1 MKAICPL
8 FLFYEDILHIFI
20 VLYLFTFVNEFPIK
34 YFYFS
39 NAYIYYIINIELKGG
54 PMSIIS
60 ERRKLNK
67 AIRKSK
73 TIFLMA
79 HKNLDLDALG
89 SSIGMLKFLQKRR
102 KQVYLII
109 DDRTHEA
116 GVEKVLREL
125 EGCLNIIRSENLEEY
140 LNPKDK
146 KNLLIVLDTN
156 KQELVQSEKALK
168 KIDNKLVID
177 HHDLGRTTIK
187 NATLIIDNKVS
198 STCEMITNLI
208 EYYDIDIDSYYATIL
223 LAGIV
228 LDTNNY
234 TLNTMAETFYT
245 SYYLTSLGASAKK
258 VQYLL
263 KQDINEYAERQKL
276 LSSIETINDKIA
288 LTKAT
293 PYAHYRREE
302 LAKVA
307 DTLLFF
313 NNIEASFVI
322 GHINKD
328 VIGLSARSLGGY
340 DIGKILEKLGGGG
353 DSYTGAAKFE
363 NTTISNVEKELK
375 RIIEEE
381 SEGE

>member
-1 MKAICPL
+1 
-8 FLFYEDILHIFI
+8 
-20 VLYLFTFVNEFPIK
+20 
-34 YFYFS
+34 
-39 NAYIYYIINIELKGG
+39 
-54 PMSIIS
+54 MSIIS
-60 ERRKLNK
+60 ERRKINK
-67 AIRKSK
+67 CIRKSK
-73 TIFLMA
+73 NIFLMA
-79 HKNLDLDALG
+79 HRNLDLDALG
-89 SSIGMLKFLQKRR
+89 SSIGMLKFLEKRR

-109 DDRTHEA
+109 DDRIHEA

-125 EGCLNIIRSENLEEY
+125 EGCLNIVRSDNLDDY
-140 LNPKDK
+140 LNEKSN
-146 KNLLIVLDTN
+146 KNLLIILDTN

-168 KIDNKLVID
+168 KIENKLVID

-187 NATLIIDNKVS
+187 
-198 STCEMITNLI
+198 

-288 LTKAT
+288 ITKAT

-340 DIGKILEKLGGGG
+340 DISKILEKLGGGG

-375 RIIEEE
+375 RIIKEE